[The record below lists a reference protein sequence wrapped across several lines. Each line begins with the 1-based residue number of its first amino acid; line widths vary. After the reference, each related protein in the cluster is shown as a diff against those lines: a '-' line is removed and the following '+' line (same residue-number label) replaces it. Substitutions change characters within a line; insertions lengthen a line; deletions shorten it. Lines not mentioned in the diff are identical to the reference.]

1 MADQELRQSLES
13 ARGARLQRQIVAIQT
28 RLDRWS
34 HSSDPFRERQRAK
47 LREKLRR
54 LESESKQTMLLPL

>member
-1 MADQELRQSLES
+1 MTDQQLRQSLED
-13 ARGARLQRQIVAIQT
+13 ARVARLQRQMCAIQT

-34 HSSDPFRERQRAK
+34 HSKDPFRERQRAK

-54 LESESKQTMLLPL
+54 LEFESKQSMLIPS